1 MRYVHL
7 APTHSFPGRIEARR
21 SGHVMHTVSHTLLFC
36 RTHRVMISSS
46 SDKETCARRQR
57 SQGRMCQTP
66 RRVSHSIYMQ
76 QEDKRA
82 SLPRDFCRLPSPC
95 QARGRK
101 KASPAKFLSQP
112 AAGHPKWWEGSANEE
127 VISKGQRRPRA
138 TGNGTEVVNSS
149 SICEEV
155 FRHPMNSAKEIDL
168 APGLGLS
175 SFILRRRSRAT
186 TYL

>member
-46 SDKETCARRQR
+46 SDKETCARCQTA
-57 SQGRMCQTP
+57 QGRMCQTP

-112 AAGHPKWWEGSANEE
+112 AAGRTQSGGRDQRMRKSLANDSGGR
-127 VISKGQRRPRA
+127 VQLGMVPR
-138 TGNGTEVVNSS
+138 
-149 SICEEV
+149 
-155 FRHPMNSAKEIDL
+155 
-168 APGLGLS
+168 
-175 SFILRRRSRAT
+175 
-186 TYL
+186 